1 MYSWDHRPHVC
12 HITEMRYSIVVPF
25 HNEEENLPE
34 LYRRLTRVMEALGD
48 DYELVFVDDGS
59 TDKTHQLLR
68 DICALDPRVVGLRLR
83 RNFGQTPALAAG
95 FDSAMG
101 EIIIPMDGDLQHE
114 PEDIPRLIAKL
125 EEGYDIVSG
134 WRQNR
139 QDGFLRTFPSKV
151 ANKLMAKAS
160 GVAIHDFGTT
170 FKAYRREVLE
180 RIPIYGQM
188 HRFIP
193 AMASIEGALIA
204 EVPIEDKPRASGKSH
219 YGLSRTFRVMFD
231 ILTIRFIVRYLSRPL
246 HFFGSIGAVMI
257 VVAGALA
264 SWLLLKKLIWR
275 GDIFIENG
283 PMLLFAAVTFLGG
296 LQFLGFGLLGDLL
309 ARLYYAPE
317 RRDIYNVARVYR
329 SELPKT
335 LMEE

>member
-1 MYSWDHRPHVC
+1 M
-12 HITEMRYSIVVPF
+12 IYSIVVPF

-34 LYRRLTRVMEALGD
+34 LYRRLTRVMESLGD

-59 TDKTHQLLR
+59 SDGTHQLLR
-68 DICALDPRVVGLRLR
+68 QICQLDPRVVGVRLR

-95 FDSAMG
+95 FNQAIG
-101 EIIIPMDGDLQHE
+101 EVIIAMDGDLQHQ
-114 PEDIPRLIAKL
+114 PEDIPRFVAKL
-125 EEGYDIVSG
+125 NEGFDVVSG

-139 QDGFLRTFPSKV
+139 QDGFLRTFPSRI
-151 ANKLMAKAS
+151 ANRLMALAS

-204 EVPIEDKPRASGKSH
+204 ELPIEDKPRLSGKSH
-219 YGLSRTFRVMFD
+219 YGISRTFRVMFD

-246 HFFGSIGAVMI
+246 HFFGGVGAAMI
-257 VVAGALA
+257 AVSGVLAG
-264 SWLLLKKLIWR
+264 WLLFKKLFWR
-275 GDIFIENG
+275 EAIFIENG
-283 PMLLFAAVTFLGG
+283 PMLIFAAVTFLGG

-317 RRDIYNVARVYR
+317 RRNIYNVARVYR
-329 SELPKT
+329 SELPT
-335 LMEE
+335 DFDQEPR

>member
-1 MYSWDHRPHVC
+1 MQF
-12 HITEMRYSIVVPF
+12 SIVVPF

-34 LYRRLTRVMEALGD
+34 LYRRLTRVMEALDD

-59 TDKTHQLLR
+59 TDKTHHILR
-68 DICALDPRVVGLRLR
+68 DICALDPRVVGIRLR

-95 FDSAMG
+95 FDRALG
-101 EIIIPMDGDLQHE
+101 EIVIAMDGDLQHQ
-114 PEDIPRLIAKL
+114 PEDIPRFVKKL
-125 EEGYDIVSG
+125 DEGHDIVSG

-139 QDGFLRTFPSKV
+139 QDGFIRTFPSKI

-193 AMASIEGALIA
+193 AMASIEGALVA
-204 EVPIEDKPRASGKSH
+204 EVPIEDKPRVSGKSH
-219 YGLSRTFRVMFD
+219 YGITRTFRVIFD
-231 ILTIRFIVRYLSRPL
+231 ILTIRFIVRYFARPL

-257 VVAGALA
+257 IIATTLA
-264 SWLLLKKLIWR
+264 SWLLLKKLLWH
-275 GDIFIENG
+275 GHIFIENG

-296 LQFLGFGLLGDLL
+296 LQFLGFGLLGDLV
-309 ARLYYAPE
+309 ARLYYAPNE
-317 RRDIYNVARVYR
+317 RNIYNVARVYQT
-329 SELPKT
+329 ELPESF
-335 LMEE
+335 EEQQR

>member
-1 MYSWDHRPHVC
+1 
-12 HITEMRYSIVVPF
+12 MRYSIVVPF

-139 QDGFLRTFPSKV
+139 QDGFLRTFPSKI

>member
-1 MYSWDHRPHVC
+1 MIAVSVRQWN
-12 HITEMRYSIVVPF
+12 EMRYSIVVPF

-139 QDGFLRTFPSKV
+139 QDGFLRTFPSKI